1 MTKRPDYKWL
11 LPILLALFGLGVSA
25 FTGYA
30 RNDKDFAQRLTKVE
44 AHQADDREALAEI
57 KAAIKDNDQK
67 LNQVL
72 MLLRRIPRD

>member
-30 RNDKDFAQRLTKVE
+30 RNDRDLAQRLTKVE
-44 AHQADDREALAEI
+44 AHQADDRQALQEI